1 MKGNRQEKVNIKNK
15 TTNDNTNIILQ
26 NSETKKYNP
35 ELDED
40 KKSKEI
46 IIKTNNRFNDECSE
60 IVAKLPDPYEIT
72 DIIGNKKLISY
83 QLKAK
88 YKSKFADYFEK
99 KNFGGSVDNK
109 IIRNN
114 KTSKYSLKG
123 DKKFDKYINFTN
135 FKMKYRALSNNIKL
149 KQNLR
154 KNELE

>member
-15 TTNDNTNIILQ
+15 ITNDNTNIILQ

-99 KNFGGSVDNK
+99 KNF
-109 IIRNN
+109 NN

>member
-15 TTNDNTNIILQ
+15 ITNDNTNIILQ

-60 IVAKLPDPYEIT
+60 IEAKLPDPYQI

-83 QLKAK
+83 QLNAK
-88 YKSKFADYFEK
+88 YKSKFADYFDK
-99 KNFGGSVDNK
+99 KGHTNISFDSK
-109 IIRNN
+109 KIRNN
-114 KTSKYSLKG
+114 KTSKYSMIC

-135 FKMKYRALSNNIKL
+135 FKMKYRALSNDIKL

>member
-26 NSETKKYNP
+26 NSESQKYNP

-60 IVAKLPDPYEIT
+60 IEAKLPDPYNT

-99 KNFGGSVDNK
+99 KNFNGSVDNK

-135 FKMKYRALSNNIKL
+135 FKNKYRALSNNIKL
-149 KQNLR
+149 KKNLE
-154 KNELE
+154 KKELE

>member
-88 YKSKFADYFEK
+88 YK
-99 KNFGGSVDNK
+99 
-109 IIRNN
+109 
-114 KTSKYSLKG
+114 
-123 DKKFDKYINFTN
+123 
-135 FKMKYRALSNNIKL
+135 
-149 KQNLR
+149 
-154 KNELE
+154 

>member
-15 TTNDNTNIILQ
+15 ITNDNTNIILQ

-60 IVAKLPDPYEIT
+60 IEAKLPDPYQI

-83 QLKAK
+83 QLNAK

-99 KNFGGSVDNK
+99 KNFNGNVDNK

-135 FKMKYRALSNNIKL
+135 FKKKYRALSNNIKL

>member
-26 NSETKKYNP
+26 NSESQKYNP

-46 IIKTNNRFNDECSE
+46 IIKTTNRFNDECSE
-60 IVAKLPDPYEIT
+60 IEAKLPDPYNT

-99 KNFGGSVDNK
+99 KNFNGSVDNK

-135 FKMKYRALSNNIKL
+135 FKNKYRALSNNIKL
-149 KQNLR
+149 KKNLE
-154 KNELE
+154 KKELE